1 MATRSDLQGPYEG
14 FDWKLFCQMPSCPF
28 NTDGIKISSWWLF
41 LCICYLS
48 CFLIGIIFTVNG
60 FASMGNEM
68 AAVGVGL
75 VIVGASLAI
84 VCDVL
89 RRLGVGWT
97 KIVPE
102 SPYPSRQFVHTS
114 GEFGFPIPFL
124 PGYPGFCSGGEETR
138 CNSPPPYVNSPH
150 VVDLVARPTITCI
163 NENESQG
170 VVSMRDNPTDRYSTT
185 SETPRCETS
194 ITENLRQ
201 AALVLVTPTGIEH
214 RTLNPPPPP
223 YDFASADR
231 EDRISWL
238 YDTPPPYGDF
248 V

>member
-1 MATRSDLQGPYEG
+1 M
-14 FDWKLFCQMPSCPF
+14 
-28 NTDGIKISSWWLF
+28 
-41 LCICYLS
+41 
-48 CFLIGIIFTVNG
+48 NG

-68 AAVGVGL
+68 AAVGLGL

-114 GEFGFPIPFL
+114 GEFDFPIPFL

-138 CNSPPPYVNSPH
+138 CYSPPPYVNSPYG
-150 VVDLVARPTITCI
+150 DDSPTITCI
-163 NENESQG
+163 NESEPEGNDSI
-170 VVSMRDNPTDRYSTT
+170 RDNPTARYPTT
-185 SETPRCETS
+185 SETPRCDTN
-194 ITENLRQ
+194 IIENLRQ

-214 RTLNPPPPP
+214 RTLDPPPPP

>member
-1 MATRSDLQGPYEG
+1 MATRSDLQGPFEG
-14 FDWKLFCQMPSCPF
+14 FDWKLFCQMPSCPY

-68 AAVGVGL
+68 AAVGLGL

-138 CNSPPPYVNSPH
+138 CDSPPPYVNSPH
-150 VVDLVARPTITCI
+150 
-163 NENESQG
+163 G
-170 VVSMRDNPTDRYSTT
+170 TT
-185 SETPRCETS
+185 R
-194 ITENLRQ
+194 LLL
-201 AALVLVTPTGIEH
+201 LVLMRANPKGMIQFVIILQLDTLQLQRHHVVT
-214 RTLNPPPPP
+214 R
-223 YDFASADR
+223 A
-231 EDRISWL
+231 
-238 YDTPPPYGDF
+238 
-248 V
+248 